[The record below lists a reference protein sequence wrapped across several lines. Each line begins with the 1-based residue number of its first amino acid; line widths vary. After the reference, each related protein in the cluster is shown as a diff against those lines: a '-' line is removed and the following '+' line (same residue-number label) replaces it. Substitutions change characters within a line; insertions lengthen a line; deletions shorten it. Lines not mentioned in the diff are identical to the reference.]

1 MASYKTAFGSFL
13 KHEDLQGKEARVVIT
28 SVTQEDVKNGDNGVE
43 KKLVARFAGKDKA
56 MILNLTNCEALS
68 HIAGTDDYD
77 EWAGTAVVL
86 FTDTNVKF
94 GGKTVSG
101 LRLKAPATK
110 QAAPPPPARE
120 PGEDDI
126 DSSDIGFA
134 WLLPILLPALSAG
147 LAVVA

>member
-13 KHEDLQGKEARVVIT
+13 RHEDLQGKEVRVVIT
-28 SVTQEDVKNGDNGVE
+28 SVTQEEVKGNNGME
-43 KKLVARFAGKDKA
+43 QKLVARFHGKEKA

-77 EWAGTAVVL
+77 EWTGTAVVL

-101 LRLKAPATK
+101 LRLKAPA
-110 QAAPPPPARE
+110 QRQPAPAPAPPVRE
-120 PGEDDI
+120 PGEDDLSE
-126 DSSDIGFA
+126 DGIGF
-134 WLLPILLPALSAG
+134 
-147 LAVVA
+147 